1 MYWQQLASVTDRM
14 STKCNI
20 NSELASVDGW
30 HWTHTSDRTKWPHH
44 ITNSGNVEIYCGMV
58 WTLVCE
64 YCDGGVYTC
73 SIVIAEK
80 LVVFSLGTTIVGL
93 CLVEFHICVDW

>member
-1 MYWQQLASVTDRM
+1 
-14 STKCNI
+14 
-20 NSELASVDGW
+20 
-30 HWTHTSDRTKWPHH
+30 
-44 ITNSGNVEIYCGMV
+44 MV

-93 CLVEFHICVDW
+93 CLVEFHICVD